1 MKRFLSDFM
10 RRGMMALGFGPLV
23 LAVLYWIL
31 HTHGVVDTLTVE
43 QVCTAILSIT
53 GLAFLA
59 GVLNAVY
66 QIEKLPLMVAM
77 LIHGGVLYA
86 AYLVTYLVNSWLEGG
101 IIPILVFTCIFVV
114 GYFLIWAVIHAI
126 VKRNTVRVNAMLKQ
140 KQQKT
145 ENR

>member
-1 MKRFLSDFM
+1 MKRFLSDFV
-10 RRGMMALGFGPLV
+10 RRGMMAWGFGPLV

-31 HTHGVVDTLTVE
+31 HTQGVVDTLTVE
-43 QVCTAILSIT
+43 QVCTGILSVTI
-53 GLAFLA
+53 LAFLA
-59 GVLNAVY
+59 GGLNAVY

-101 IIPILVFTCIFVV
+101 IIPILVFTCIFVA
-114 GYFLIWAVIHAI
+114 GYFLIWAVIYTL
-126 VKRNTVRVNAMLKQ
+126 VKRNTVRVNAVLKE

>member
-10 RRGMMALGFGPLV
+10 RRGMMAWGFGPLV

-31 HTHGVVDTLTVE
+31 HTQGVVDTLTVE
-43 QVCTAILSIT
+43 QVCTGILSVTI
-53 GLAFLA
+53 LAFLA
-59 GVLNAVY
+59 GGLNAVY

-101 IIPILVFTCIFVV
+101 IIPILVFTGIFIV
-114 GYFLIWAVIHAI
+114 GYFLIWAVIHAV
-126 VKRNTVRVNAMLKQ
+126 VKRNTARVNAMLKQ

>member
-10 RRGMMALGFGPLV
+10 RRGMMAWGFGPLV

-31 HTHGVVDTLTVE
+31 HTQGVVDTLTVE
-43 QVCTAILSIT
+43 QVCIGILSVTI
-53 GLAFLA
+53 LAFLA
-59 GVLNAVY
+59 GGLNALY

-86 AYLVTYLVNSWLEGG
+86 AYLVTYLVNCWLEGG
-101 IIPILVFTCIFVV
+101 IIPILVFTCIFIV
-114 GYFLIWAVIHAI
+114 GYFLIWAVIHAL
-126 VKRNTVRVNAMLKQ
+126 VKRNTARVNAMLKQ